1 MQFRFNRKFMYKSRL
16 KVPIMLNNKIH
27 RLFKKKVW
35 KQILD
40 NKISKRTWMNWVRD
54 KQEVILAFL
63 VSNKNNNNLWDLK
76 NW

>member
-40 NKISKRTWMNWVRD
+40 NKISKRT
-54 KQEVILAFL
+54 
-63 VSNKNNNNLWDLK
+63 
-76 NW
+76 